1 MGGVAFLY
9 KALSSLPPHPHPS
22 SPKGFRLVE
31 RPRGRSSSPRQES
44 GLKGALL
51 EKFPPQ
57 RPPFQGSSAGRR
69 YLARPIS
76 ASAATRR
83 WCGSEICCPY
93 GAPQGTVYRAR
104 KSLGRYGARGG
115 LQWWI
120 RGQMSRLSWPPK
132 TGEGIFRNRPAKP
145 LVAAV
150 LYGHWLNMGTS
161 AMPSGM
167 GGIIPLK
174 MGPVSVPAAS
184 DALPLLWRTSPL
196 QQAVVLECHD
206 EQRDAHRR

>member
-1 MGGVAFLY
+1 MAR
-9 KALSSLPPHPHPS
+9 H
-22 SPKGFRLVE
+22 KGLCT
-31 RPRGRSSSPRQES
+31 
-44 GLKGALL
+44 GL
-51 EKFPPQ
+51 
-57 RPPFQGSSAGRR
+57 
-69 YLARPIS
+69 
-76 ASAATRR
+76 
-83 WCGSEICCPY
+83 
-93 GAPQGTVYRAR
+93 
-104 KSLGRYGARGG
+104 GG
-115 LQWWI
+115 LWGGMAHGAASNGLWA
-120 RGQMSRLSWPPK
+120 RGQMFRLSWPPK

-150 LYGHWLNMGTS
+150 LYGHWLNMGAS